1 MKEKRQLMIIWRNLR
16 NVEKTEEEINVT
28 GYSPDRELLCQHS
41 GYFFPVVSLRVS
53 EDFM

>member
-1 MKEKRQLMIIWRNLR
+1 MKEKRQHMIIWGNSE
-16 NVEKTEEEINVT
+16 NVEKTEVAVT

-41 GYFFPVVSLRVS
+41 GYFFPVISLWLG